1 MNFNLLHEIGV
12 FLGFGGAAISCA
24 LMMFVKTNEKRFRR
38 GKIARRICVVTWTG
52 LLLIIY
58 SGIALTLG
66 KNINYNTIFAFKH
79 LCVIIITVD
88 ASIIHFWLFPR
99 YFHQI
104 GTPDWDKTYMIM
116 RRIGALSMTC
126 WIITIIL
133 SAFI

>member
-24 LMMFVKTNEKRFRR
+24 LMLFVKTNEKRFRR
-38 GKIARRICVVTWTG
+38 GKMARRVCIATWTG

-58 SGIALTLG
+58 SGIALTAD
-66 KNINYNTIFAFKH
+66 KNINYNVIFTFKH
-79 LCVIIITVD
+79 LCVAVITVD
-88 ASIIHFWLFPR
+88 ALIIHFRLFPR

-104 GTPDWDKTYMIM
+104 GTPNWNFTYRKMK
-116 RRIGALSMTC
+116 RIGVLSMSC

-133 SAFI
+133 STFL